1 MSHQL
6 INIMK
11 IEIITPDKKLFEGEV
26 KSAVFPGAEGSFGVL
41 NNHAALISILKEGKI
56 ELIDEN
62 NERKEFA
69 IKGGVAEIINSKV
82 IVLAD

>member
-1 MSHQL
+1 
-6 INIMK
+6 MK